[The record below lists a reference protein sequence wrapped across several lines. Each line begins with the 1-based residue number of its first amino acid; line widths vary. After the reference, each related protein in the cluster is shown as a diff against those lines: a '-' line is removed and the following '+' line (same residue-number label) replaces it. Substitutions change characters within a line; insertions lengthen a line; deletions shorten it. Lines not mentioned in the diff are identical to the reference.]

1 MARRNQITENPDI
14 PKAKFSK
21 ENLRKSFRLFR
32 YMSKR
37 NRWLFALGTL
47 FLAISAGASIMFPK
61 LIGNMMDGVFVYDKT
76 GISTAPNSGKLREIA
91 FYFIYLFAVQAL
103 FSFLRI
109 VLYVKVTE
117 NMTFAIRKD
126 LYKSVINQKLD
137 FFHTNR
143 VGEILSRF
151 SSDIAQIQDT
161 FTTNLAMFLRQ
172 ILVGIGGIVLIFLTS
187 KELALY
193 MLATIPVIIVI
204 ALFFGKFIRGISK
217 EVQDITAKNS
227 VIVEET
233 TSGIVNVKA
242 FTNEEYELNRYV
254 ENADYLQKE
263 SIKRGYWRGAFS
275 SFIIVCLFGAIVWL
289 IFMGLGMVQKGELAV
304 GELFNFMLLTAFVG
318 ASIGGLAE
326 QFVQIQ
332 KTLGA
337 IDRVLD
343 IIDSPAEGNSA
354 NQNIPQNAQLAI
366 QNVEF
371 AYSSRPN
378 NSIIKDI
385 SFSLKPGT
393 TTALVGPSGSGK
405 TTITALLYQF
415 YHPLNGKVTLNDI
428 DAANFN
434 LHDYRS
440 QFALVPQEVILFGG
454 SILEN
459 IAYGNPKA
467 TLEEIHQAAKDAY
480 CWDFINDFPDK
491 FNTEVGDRGM
501 KLSGGQKQRI
511 AIARAILRN
520 PQFLILD
527 EATSALDSESEF
539 EVQKALQK
547 LMQNRTSLVIAHR
560 LSTIRNA
567 DNILVMKA
575 GKIIE
580 AGNHMDL
587 MSVENGVYKKMVEK
601 QLEPSDFFSNAD

>member
-1 MARRNQITENPDI
+1 MAKRNHLTENPDI

-21 ENLRKSFRLFR
+21 ENLKKSLRLFR
-32 YMSKR
+32 YMSNR

-76 GISTAPNSGKLREIA
+76 GISTAPNSSKLREIA
-91 FYFIYLFAVQAL
+91 FYFIYLFAIQAL

-117 NMTFAIRKD
+117 NLTFLLRKD
-126 LYKSVINQKLD
+126 LYKSVIGQKLD
-137 FFHTNR
+137 FFQDNR

-172 ILVGIGGIVLIFLTS
+172 ILVGIGGVVLIFYTS
-187 KELALY
+187 KDLAFY
-193 MLATIPVIIVI
+193 MLLTIPVIIII
-204 ALFFGKFIRGISK
+204 ALFFGRFIRNISK

-242 FTNEEYELNRYV
+242 FTNEEFELNRYV
-254 ENADYLQKE
+254 QNADFLQKE

-289 IFMGLGMVQKGELAV
+289 IFMGLGMVQLGQLAV

-343 IIDSPAEGNSA
+343 IIDSPVEKNNST
-354 NQNIPQNAQLAI
+354 QRVPQNAKLTLEKI
-366 QNVEF
+366 EF
-371 AYSSRPN
+371 AYPSRPQN
-378 NSIIKDI
+378 LILKDI
-385 SFSLKPGT
+385 SLTLTPGT

-415 YHPLNGKVTLNDI
+415 YQPSSGNIQLNETDVKEFD
-428 DAANFN
+428 
-434 LHDYRS
+434 LHEYRS

-459 IAYGNPKA
+459 IAYGNPNA
-467 TLEEIHQAAKDAY
+467 SLEEIHQAAKDAY
-480 CWDFINDFPDK
+480 CWDFIQDFPEG
-491 FNTEVGDRGM
+491 FNTEVGDRGL

-567 DNILVMKA
+567 DTILVIKN
-575 GKIIE
+575 GKILE
-580 AGNHMDL
+580 SGNHQSL
-587 MSVENGVYKKMVEK
+587 MNLELGIYKNMVEK
-601 QLEPSDFFSNAD
+601 QLEPGDFFSSVD

>member
-1 MARRNQITENPDI
+1 
-14 PKAKFSK
+14 
-21 ENLRKSFRLFR
+21 
-32 YMSKR
+32 
-37 NRWLFALGTL
+37 
-47 FLAISAGASIMFPK
+47 
-61 LIGNMMDGVFVYDKT
+61 
-76 GISTAPNSGKLREIA
+76 
-91 FYFIYLFAVQAL
+91 
-103 FSFLRI
+103 
-109 VLYVKVTE
+109 
-117 NMTFAIRKD
+117 
-126 LYKSVINQKLD
+126 
-137 FFHTNR
+137 
-143 VGEILSRF
+143 
-151 SSDIAQIQDT
+151 
-161 FTTNLAMFLRQ
+161 
-172 ILVGIGGIVLIFLTS
+172 
-187 KELALY
+187 
-193 MLATIPVIIVI
+193 
-204 ALFFGKFIRGISK
+204 
-217 EVQDITAKNS
+217 
-227 VIVEET
+227 
-233 TSGIVNVKA
+233 
-242 FTNEEYELNRYV
+242 
-254 ENADYLQKE
+254 
-263 SIKRGYWRGAFS
+263 
-275 SFIIVCLFGAIVWL
+275 VCLFGAIVWL

-415 YHPLNGKVTLNDI
+415 YHPLNGKVTLNEI

-467 TLEEIHQAAKDAY
+467 TLEEIHQAAKDAF

-511 AIARAILRN
+511 AIARAILKN
-520 PQFLILD
+520 PAILLLD
-527 EATSALDSESEF
+527 EATSALDAESERL
-539 EVQKALQK
+539 VQEALNN
-547 LMQNRTSLVIAHR
+547 LMEGRTSLIIAHR
-560 LSTIRNA
+560 LATIREA
-567 DNILVMKA
+567 DNILVLDG
-575 GKIIE
+575 GKIVE
-580 AGNHMDL
+580 SGRHDQL
-587 MSVENGVYKKMVEK
+587 MNNENGLYR
-601 QLEPSDFFSNAD
+601 QLALLQFEER

>member
-1 MARRNQITENPDI
+1 MSKRNQLTENPDI
-14 PKAKFSK
+14 PKAKISK
-21 ENLRKSFRLFR
+21 ENLKKSLRLFR
-32 YMSKR
+32 YMSKK

-76 GISTAPNSGKLREIA
+76 GISTAPNSSKLREIA

-117 NMTFAIRKD
+117 NMTFAIRRD
-126 LYKSVINQKLD
+126 LFKSIMGQKLD
-137 FFHTNR
+137 FFHNNR

-172 ILVGIGGIVLIFLTS
+172 ILVGLGGVILIFYTS
-187 KELALY
+187 NELALY

-204 ALFFGKFIRGISK
+204 ALFFGKFIRSISK

-227 VIVEET
+227 IIVEET

-242 FTNEEYELNRYV
+242 FTNEEFELNRYIS
-254 ENADYLQKE
+254 NADYLQKE

-275 SFIIVCLFGAIVWL
+275 SFIIICLFGAIVWL
-289 IFMGLGMVQKGELAV
+289 IFMGLGMVQQGQLAV

-343 IIDSPAEGNSA
+343 IIDSPIEQNDVTD
-354 NQNIPQNAQLAI
+354 NIPINASLKIENI
-366 QNVEF
+366 QF
-371 AYSSRPN
+371 AYPTRPEN
-378 NSIIKDI
+378 LIIHNI
-385 SFSLKPGT
+385 SFNLNPGT

-415 YHPLNGKVTLNDI
+415 YQPDSGKILLNDSNI
-428 DAANFN
+428 QTLN

-440 QFALVPQEVILFGG
+440 LFALVPQEVILFGG
-454 SILEN
+454 TILEN

-467 TLEEIHQAAKDAY
+467 DLEQIHQAAKDAY
-480 CWDFINDFPDK
+480 CWDFIQEFPDG
-491 FNTEVGDRGM
+491 FNTEVGDRGL

-547 LMQNRTSLVIAHR
+547 LMHNRTSLVIAHR

-567 DNILVMKA
+567 DNILVMKK
-575 GKIIE
+575 GKILE
-580 AGNHMDL
+580 SGNHAEL
-587 MSVENGVYKKMVEK
+587 MNLNHGIYKNMVEK
-601 QLEPSDFFSNAD
+601 QLDPSDFFSDVQ